1 MALPPPGEKPTE
13 TAPGPTRPEREDP
26 VLERGTRLGR
36 YEIREVLGIGGG
48 GAVYEAFDATL
59 DRKIALKVLH
69 TRTGDP
75 TRSVTLREAR
85 ALAQFSHPNVVA
97 VYDVGAAGG
106 KGFIAMELAQG
117 ERLDQ
122 WLKQPRLAW
131 HQVLKVFLEAG
142 KGLAAV
148 HRARLVHR
156 DFKPGNVVVRAD
168 GRVQLIDFGI
178 ARPEADAEGAPTH
191 QALVSGTPGFMA
203 PEHMRGEQPGAQSDQ
218 FSFCCA
224 VYEALLGVLPFG
236 DSADTAQLARVE
248 KQQFAVPASEARV
261 PRKVVEALKRG
272 LAFDPRARFDSM
284 DELVRAL
291 SRTLPL
297 DRIGWTGVA
306 TLSLAAGATIGF
318 MWLWSSTRSGGCS
331 AEVRAVQEVWNDET
345 RAALKRKV
353 PSRALERLDG
363 YASGLLDAS
372 REVCAAAQAQ
382 ATPAAR
388 FEARS
393 CLVRA
398 RRDFKSLL
406 SSVQGAERVDGR
418 QVEASVDAM
427 LPASQCV
434 SLNPAEVEDAV
445 CGQQLFDAVSAWGR
459 GHWSVVLATAESA
472 ETCATRQQALELASA
487 AERLQGAVLERLGHQ
502 EGARAAYRAAVKSAL
517 PSGGEQLALAWLS
530 LARLEEPARA
540 RELLEWTFALLERAP
555 SARETR
561 ARAALMRARLAPSAE
576 GRAAVMG
583 AVAAAEGDAAQRALA
598 LAAAAQADATQLS
611 PALDAVGALSEPA
624 VPLLLELSE
633 ALALHGGQA
642 PESGQRLLA
651 AADQA
656 LAESDPEAALARAH
670 FAAVAREL
678 GANAPALAAHQK
690 LAAALPSAAPPL
702 TRALVL
708 YELGLSLKAAGKD
721 ASEPLAQARA
731 AAGEVRDFGPWL
743 AARIDV
749 ERSH

>member
-1 MALPPPGEKPTE
+1 MPTE
-13 TAPGPTRPEREDP
+13 TAPGTTRPERDDP
-26 VLERGTRLGR
+26 VLERGTVLGR

-59 DRKIALKVLH
+59 DRNIALKVLH
-69 TRTGDP
+69 TRGDP
-75 TRSVTLREAR
+75 TKSVTLREAR

-106 KGFIAMELAQG
+106 KGFIAMELARG

-122 WLKQPRLAW
+122 WLRQSGLAW
-131 HQVLKVFLEAG
+131 HQRLKVFLEAG

-156 DFKPGNVVVRAD
+156 DFKPGNVVVRED

-178 ARPEADAEGAPTH
+178 ARPEAEAEGAPSH

-203 PEHMRGEQPGAQSDQ
+203 PEHMRGDQPGAQSDQ
-218 FSFCCA
+218 FSFCSA
-224 VYEALLGVLPFG
+224 LYEALLGVLPFG
-236 DSADTAQLARVE
+236 DSADSAQLLRVE
-248 KQQFAVPASEARV
+248 KQQFAAPASDAQV
-261 PRKVVEALKRG
+261 PRKVVEVLKRG
-272 LAFDPRARFDSM
+272 LAFDPRARFESM

-318 MWLWSSTRSGGCS
+318 MWLWSTTRAGGCS

-345 RAALKRKV
+345 RAALKRKM

-372 REVCAAAQAQ
+372 REVCAAAQAE

-406 SSVQGAERVDGR
+406 SSLQGAERVDGR

-459 GHWSVVLATAESA
+459 GHWSAALTTAESA
-472 ETCATRQQALELASA
+472 EACATRQKALELAA
-487 AERLQGAVLERLGHQ
+487 AAQRLRGAVLERLGHR
-502 EGARAAYRAAVKSAL
+502 EGARAAYRAAVMSAL
-517 PSGGEQLALAWLS
+517 PQGGEQLALAWLS
-530 LARLEEPARA
+530 LARLEEPERA
-540 RELLEWTFALLERAP
+540 KELLEWTFALLEHAP
-555 SARETR
+555 SAPETR
-561 ARAALMRARLAPSAE
+561 ARAALMRARLAPSVE
-576 GRAAVMG
+576 GKAAVLG
-583 AVAAAEGDAAQRALA
+583 AVAAAEGDPAQRALA
-598 LAAAAQADATQLS
+598 LAVAAQADAAQLG
-611 PALDAVGALSEPA
+611 PALDAASALSEPA
-624 VPLLLELSE
+624 VPLLLELAE
-633 ALALHGGQA
+633 ALALHGAQS
-642 PESGQRLLA
+642 PESGERLLSA
-651 AADQA
+651 AGQA
-656 LAESDPEAALARAH
+656 LAESDPETALARAH
-670 FAAVAREL
+670 FGAVARRL
-678 GANAPALAAHQK
+678 GATAPALAVHQK
-690 LAAALPSAAPPL
+690 LAGALPSSAPPL
-702 TRALVL
+702 TRALVQH
-708 YELGLSLKAAGKD
+708 EVALSLKAAGQD
-721 ASEPLAQARA
+721 AAAPLAQARA
-731 AAGEVRDFGPWL
+731 AAGEAGDLGRWL
-743 AARIDV
+743 QARIDA
-749 ERSH
+749 ER